1 MFRCLSPSRRA
12 FRWWL
17 LFERARRADNRRG
30 HIFTDLLAA
39 PEIAMWDAKVRC
51 PVLQR
56 RITKNMIRHEE
67 RKVRRQRMRKQ

>member
-39 PEIAMWDAKVRC
+39 PELTLWRMKIRC
-51 PVLQR
+51 PVLQQ
-56 RITKNMIRHEE
+56 RIYDNMMRHVV
-67 RKVRRQRMRKQ
+67 RKVRRERRRKA